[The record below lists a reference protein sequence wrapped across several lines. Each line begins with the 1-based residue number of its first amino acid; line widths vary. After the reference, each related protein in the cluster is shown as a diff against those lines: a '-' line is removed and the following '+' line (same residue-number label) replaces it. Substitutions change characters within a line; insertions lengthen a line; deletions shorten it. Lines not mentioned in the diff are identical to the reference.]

1 MAKSYY
7 SVPIVKQE
15 LLPLWYEAWDGNMP
29 VGQETDKGAFLR
41 QTRIIKAGNKI
52 EAAMIAEKEN
62 PGHVVIREAVVK
74 LS

>member
-29 VGQETDKGAFLR
+29 LGGKRKDAFLR
-41 QTRIIKAGNKI
+41 QIRIIKAGNKI
-52 EAAMIAEKEN
+52 EAAT
-62 PGHVVIREAVVK
+62 
-74 LS
+74 